1 MKIEFADDEVE
12 TILAALDS
20 YALGYR
26 SEWLKTRDDADLDV
40 IGSAEWC
47 WQKISA
53 ERRAQFNNSVADAV
67 GEGESCGSCAGCPS
81 TSEINNET
89 TASVDPYGMPAQETK

>member
-20 YALGYR
+20 YALQYR
-26 SEWLKTRDDADLDV
+26 SEWLKTRDDADLEV
-40 IGSAEWC
+40 MRSAEWC
-47 WQKISA
+47 WQKIET
-53 ERRAQFNNSVADAV
+53 ERRAQFNENN
-67 GEGESCGSCAGCPS
+67 SCGGCAGCPS
-81 TSEINNET
+81 TSVTNNET

>member
-40 IGSAEWC
+40 MGSAEWC
-47 WQKISA
+47 WQKIAA
-53 ERRAQFNNSVADAV
+53 ERRAQFNENN
-67 GEGESCGSCAGCPS
+67 SCGGCPS
-81 TSEINNET
+81 TSVTNNET
-89 TASVDPYGMPAQETK
+89 TASVNPFDMPTQETK